1 MRHLSQI
8 IIESKFK
15 WQNPTAHHHKPFS
28 QKTVWQAIIK
38 KQTLPQ
44 KFKQKAKF
52 CHTNLSCHTEPLTK
66 YPLKYKKHLKYKNK
80 KREKTNHKA
89 VLSKI

>member
-1 MRHLSQI
+1 MAKSYYSSSQAI
-8 IIESKFK
+8 FTK
-15 WQNPTAHHHKPFS
+15 
-28 QKTVWQAIIK
+28 KTVWQAIIK

-44 KFKQKAKF
+44 KFKQKPQF
-52 CHTNLSCHTEPLTK
+52 CHTNLSCHTEHNKVFILRCHTEPLAK

-80 KREKTNHKA
+80 KREKTKHKA